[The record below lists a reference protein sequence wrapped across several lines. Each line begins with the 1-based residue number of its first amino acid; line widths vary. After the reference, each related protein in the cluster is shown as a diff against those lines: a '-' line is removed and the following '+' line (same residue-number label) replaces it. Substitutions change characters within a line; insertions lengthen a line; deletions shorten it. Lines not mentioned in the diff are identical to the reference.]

1 MHGDLIKG
9 SGLDSILAH
18 TNLSTI
24 ETSIIVNVNNI
35 KRSRYCLQVAICVI
49 YKLLKEAHVDSQSIL
64 SLFDWLGER
73 SKISQMAYYWRL
85 ILNFQTQVLIF
96 VRSVRTGNFL
106 LYRETL
112 FYFLKWLFALDKYN
126 HSRRATVY
134 WFDLATLDQCCS
146 DVFCNIMNGNFS
158 FAETNTFSRIV
169 LDQLHE
175 QNNKVTKGISGATS
189 VTNRKDEST
198 LNRWALS
205 GPELAEIIPQF
216 ENEYEQNDQSLPST
230 KNHHKCSKAFET
242 DFYNDIQR
250 LQRNFVNNPVPAR
263 EPTIINDTSQLF
275 DGDIFHNIA
284 KLESIGFMQLKA
296 FTSDRL
302 ISCKTSI
309 DSKIALIH
317 FIFANDEKSKKPH
330 GQTADK
336 SLTTQFLTK
345 LGTL

>member
-1 MHGDLIKG
+1 MGISLKEG
-9 SGLDSILAH
+9 SGLESVLAH

-24 ETSIIVNVNNI
+24 GTSTIVDVNNI

-250 LQRNFVNNPVPAR
+250 LRRNFVNNPF
-263 EPTIINDTSQLF
+263 QLE
-275 DGDIFHNIA
+275 N
-284 KLESIGFMQLKA
+284 
-296 FTSDRL
+296 R
-302 ISCKTSI
+302 
-309 DSKIALIH
+309 
-317 FIFANDEKSKKPH
+317 P
-330 GQTADK
+330 
-336 SLTTQFLTK
+336 
-345 LGTL
+345 